1 MCNAGMGGL
10 SRAGSDMAMW
20 QRVRRDAMALWQG
33 HARLVTG
40 ARVLLF
46 GATALWVPVLL
57 IPGDT
62 TATSL
67 TYDTIRR
74 IAAWLQLPPIDGVL
88 SPGELLL
95 ASVAFA
101 LCLFA
106 ALDYALYDSRRAE
119 ARVYL
124 AAVFWVGMAVSYLI
138 ANPLAY
144 GTWLFVGFA
153 LLSAWCLRVVRR
165 EGEGGR

>member
-1 MCNAGMGGL
+1 MCNVAL
-10 SRAGSDMAMW
+10 DESSRGDGVSMW
-20 QRVRRDAMALWQG
+20 TRVMRDSRELWLG
-33 HARLVTG
+33 RARLVTG

-46 GATALWVPVLL
+46 VATALWVPVLL

-62 TATSL
+62 MATSL

-74 IAAWLQLPPIDGVL
+74 VAAWLGLPPVDGIL

-95 ASVAFA
+95 AAVAAA
-101 LCLFA
+101 LCLFSA
-106 ALDYALYDSRRAE
+106 IDYALYHGRRQSL
-119 ARVYL
+119 RVYL
-124 AAVFWVGMAVSYLI
+124 ASVFWVGLAVSYLL

>member
-1 MCNAGMGGL
+1 MRERL
-10 SRAGSDMAMW
+10 
-20 QRVRRDAMALWQG
+20 RRDARNLFAG
-33 HARLVTG
+33 KARLVDG
-40 ARVLLF
+40 ARFLLF
-46 GATALWVPVLL
+46 CATALWVPVLL

-67 TYDTIRR
+67 TYNTIRR
-74 IAAWLQLPPIDGVL
+74 VAAWLNLPPVDGIL

-95 ASVAFA
+95 AWCAAALVVFA
-101 LCLFA
+101 C
-106 ALDYALYDSRRAE
+106 LDYAFGRGRRAA

-124 AAVFWVGMAVSYLI
+124 ACMFWIGIAASYLI

-153 LLSAWCLRVVRR
+153 LLSVWCLRTVRR
-165 EGEGGR
+165 EGGQGGG

>member
-1 MCNAGMGGL
+1 M
-10 SRAGSDMAMW
+10 
-20 QRVRRDAMALWQG
+20 RRLRNDARSLWTG

-40 ARVLLF
+40 ARALLF
-46 GATALWVPVLL
+46 SATALWVPVLL

-62 TATSL
+62 TATSI

-74 IAAWLQLPPIDGVL
+74 VAAWLRLPPVDGVL
-88 SPGELLL
+88 SPAELLL
-95 ASVAFA
+95 GGVALF
-101 LCLFA
+101 LCLFSA
-106 ALDYALYDSRRAE
+106 IDYLRGGRYAV

-124 AAVFWVGMAVSYLI
+124 ATIFWIAIASSYVV

-153 LLSAWCLRVVRR
+153 GLAVWCHRVMRR
-165 EGEGGR
+165 EGRGGR